1 MMIINKS
8 FAGTL
13 VKSGEAM
20 APKKVETG
28 GRDLISSLPDEL
40 LSEIL
45 SLLPTKTAASTS
57 ILSKRWK
64 NLLSLVHNLD
74 FDESTM
80 VFDPS
85 LPKAG
90 LRFIDF
96 VRRTLVLLGDSPI
109 HKLSLEWKSEKAQHL
124 IYPLIYNA
132 LQREVLELHLISPK
146 RQFVPSELFFSKTLV
161 KLTLTLGCFARETTT
176 CSVLFPALK
185 SLSLFSV
192 MFAASSEMY
201 GVLLVLDQTG
211 LGFIH
216 QEDNHFLPFL

>member
-1 MMIINKS
+1 
-8 FAGTL
+8 
-13 VKSGEAM
+13 M

-45 SLLPTKTAASTS
+45 SLLPTQTAGSQPWF
-57 ILSKRWK
+57 RW
-64 NLLSLVHNLD
+64 VHH
-74 FDESTM
+74 M

-161 KLTLTLGCFARETTT
+161 KLTLALGCFARETTT
-176 CSVLFPALK
+176 FSVLFPALK

-192 MFAASSEMY
+192 MFAASSEMH

-216 QEDNHFLPFL
+216 QEDNHFLPFLWSRWLLMFYL

>member
-1 MMIINKS
+1 
-8 FAGTL
+8 
-13 VKSGEAM
+13 
-20 APKKVETG
+20 
-28 GRDLISSLPDEL
+28 
-40 LSEIL
+40 
-45 SLLPTKTAASTS
+45 
-57 ILSKRWK
+57 
-64 NLLSLVHNLD
+64 
-74 FDESTM
+74 M

-161 KLTLTLGCFARETTT
+161 KLTLALGCFARETTT
-176 CSVLFPALK
+176 FSVLFPALK

-192 MFAASSEMY
+192 MFAASSEMH